1 MSEVWIKYRNKKRL
15 QLTDTVR
22 RAKTLKFCYLFL
34 LPYAALFLTFN
45 ILPMIN
51 SIYYSFTNFNI
62 LQKPEFIG
70 VRNYIN
76 LFLQDEVFQKA
87 VKNTFLI
94 AIITGPVGYVMAFI
108 FAWLINE
115 LPKWVRTLVV
125 FFFYAPS
132 LSANVVPVF
141 QLIFR
146 DDAYGWANG
155 WLIKLGIVNEPIQF
169 LTSPENVMK
178 LLIPVIL
185 WMSLGSGFLAFVAG
199 LKGIDQSQY
208 EAGYIDGIQNR
219 WQELWYITLPNMK
232 PMLLFGAVMSIT
244 SAFNVCD
251 VPMQLAGYP
260 STDYCARTI
269 VTHLFDYGFERF
281 EMGYASAI
289 ATVLFLTMIICN
301 KIIQSLLNR
310 VGQQEVKNEF

>member
-94 AIITGPVGYVMAFI
+94 AIITGPVGYIMAFI

-155 WLIKLGIVNEPIQF
+155 
-169 LTSPENVMK
+169 
-178 LLIPVIL
+178 
-185 WMSLGSGFLAFVAG
+185 
-199 LKGIDQSQY
+199 
-208 EAGYIDGIQNR
+208 
-219 WQELWYITLPNMK
+219 
-232 PMLLFGAVMSIT
+232 
-244 SAFNVCD
+244 
-251 VPMQLAGYP
+251 
-260 STDYCARTI
+260 
-269 VTHLFDYGFERF
+269 
-281 EMGYASAI
+281 
-289 ATVLFLTMIICN
+289 
-301 KIIQSLLNR
+301 
-310 VGQQEVKNEF
+310 

>member
-1 MSEVWIKYRNKKRL
+1 MSGKWSKYFNKK
-15 QLTDTVR
+15 QNQISETIH
-22 RAKTLKFCYLFL
+22 RAKVMKVCYLFL
-34 LPYAALFLTFN
+34 LPYAVLFLTFN
-45 ILPMIN
+45 VLPMIN

-62 LQKPEFIG
+62 LEKPEFIG

-76 LFLQDEVFQKA
+76 LFLQDEVFAIA
-87 VKNTFLI
+87 VKNTFFI
-94 AIITGPVGYVMAFI
+94 AVITGPVGYIMAFI

-115 LPKWVRTLVV
+115 LPKWIRTLVV

-132 LSANVVPVF
+132 IAGSAY
-141 QLIFR
+141 LIFKQLFS
-146 DDAYGWANG
+146 DDQYGWLNQ
-155 WLIKLGIVNEPIQF
+155 WLIKTGIVSTPVAF
-169 LTSPENVMK
+169 LTNPENVMK
-178 LLIPVIL
+178 VLIPVIL
-185 WMSLGSGFLAFVAG
+185 WMSLGAGFLSFVAG
-199 LKGIDQSQY
+199 LKGIDQAQY

-251 VPMQLAGYP
+251 VPMALAGYP
-260 STDYCARTI
+260 STDYCVRTV
-269 VTHLFDYGFERF
+269 VTHLFDYGFTRF

-301 KIIQSLLNR
+301 KIIQALLNR
-310 VGQQEVKNEF
+310 VGH

>member
-1 MSEVWIKYRNKKRL
+1 MSNGVWSKYRNKK
-15 QLTDTVR
+15 QIQISDTFR
-22 RAKTLKFCYLFL
+22 RARNLRFCYFFL
-34 LPYAALFLTFN
+34 LPYAVLFITFN

-94 AIITGPVGYVMAFI
+94 AVITGPVGYIMAFI

-132 LSANVVPVF
+132 LCINAVSVF

-146 DDAYGWANG
+146 DDAQG
-155 WLIKLGIVNEPIQF
+155 WLNAKLISMGIVSEPILF
-169 LTSPENVMK
+169 LTDPSNVMK
-178 LLIPVIL
+178 VLIPVIL

-244 SAFNVCD
+244 SAFNVCE
-251 VPMQLAGYP
+251 VPMALAGYP

-310 VGQQEVKNEF
+310 VGH

>member
-1 MSEVWIKYRNKKRL
+1 MSEMWSKYFGKKKL
-15 QLTDTVR
+15 QLTDTIH
-22 RAKTLKFCYLFL
+22 RAKVMKVCYLFL
-34 LPYAALFLTFN
+34 LPYAVLFITFN
-45 ILPMIN
+45 VLPMIN

-62 LQKPEFIG
+62 LEKPEFIG
-70 VRNYIN
+70 ARNYIN
-76 LFLQDEVFQKA
+76 LFLQDEVFQTA

-94 AIITGPVGYVMAFI
+94 AVITGPVGYIMAFI

-132 LSANVVPVF
+132 IAGNAVLVF
-141 QLIFR
+141 KTLFS
-146 DDAYGWANG
+146 DDQYGWMNQ
-155 WLIKLGIVNEPIQF
+155 WLIKTGMINQPIAF
-169 LTSPENVMK
+169 LTNPQHVMK
-178 LLIPVIL
+178 VIIPVIL
-185 WMSLGSGFLAFVAG
+185 WQSLGAGFLSFVAG
-199 LKGIDQSQY
+199 LKGIDKSQY
-208 EAGYIDGIQNR
+208 EAGYIDGIRNR

-251 VPMQLAGYP
+251 VPMNLAGYP
-260 STDYCARTI
+260 STDYCARTV
-269 VTHLFDYGFERF
+269 VTHLFDFGFTRF

-310 VGQQEVKNEF
+310 VGH